1 MSDVKKNVGADGRT
15 LTEYQYNEAIEG
27 AKEYFKGDDL
37 AAMVW
42 VSKYALKD
50 SFGHIFEKSPEQM
63 HWRIANELARIE
75 NTYPNPM
82 KAPGD
87 IRPAEGVPLH
97 HPAGRSHDGHRQ
109 TTSR

>member
-82 KAPGD
+82 KAQEIYDLLKEFRYIIP
-87 IRPAEGVPLH
+87 
-97 HPAGRSHDGHRQ
+97 Q
-109 TTSR
+109 

>member
-1 MSDVKKNVGADGRT
+1 
-15 LTEYQYNEAIEG
+15 
-27 AKEYFKGDDL
+27 
-37 AAMVW
+37 MVW

-82 KAPGD
+82 KAQEIYD
-87 IRPAEGVPLH
+87 LLKEFRYIIRREVP
-97 HPAGRSHDGHRQ
+97 
-109 TTSR
+109 